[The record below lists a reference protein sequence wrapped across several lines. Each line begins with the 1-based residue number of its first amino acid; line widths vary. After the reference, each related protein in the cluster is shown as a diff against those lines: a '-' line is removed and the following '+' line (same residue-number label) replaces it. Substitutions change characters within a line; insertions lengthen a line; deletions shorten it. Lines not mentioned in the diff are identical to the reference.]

1 MDAAYLSLF
10 MWFAVTTSMISI
22 IYIFHGSHN
31 KMNLFFPKIQIVFI
45 GFLFFCYFFVFFLQL
60 TG

>member
-45 GFLFFCYFFVFFLQL
+45 GFLFFCY
-60 TG
+60 